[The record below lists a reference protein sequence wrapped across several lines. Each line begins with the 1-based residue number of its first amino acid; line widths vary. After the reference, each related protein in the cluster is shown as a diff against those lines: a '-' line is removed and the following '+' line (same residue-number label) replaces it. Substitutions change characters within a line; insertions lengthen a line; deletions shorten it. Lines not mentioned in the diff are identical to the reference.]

1 MKKFHNLLI
10 TTTVIASILGW
21 NIHST
26 PVAAQLK
33 TYKCESYKTIDGQRK
48 YRVTPAIAGSF
59 TGPYLMGGKVSSEA
73 CFVPLTKKQC
83 FFKNNEPDP
92 IGLTTHEWYNCGQE
106 WLRPGFWIKTDF
118 GKGEIVENNNGKKY
132 HVFSTLVKFT
142 FQ

>member
-1 MKKFHNLLI
+1 MKKFHKLLI
-10 TTTVIASILGW
+10 TITVIASIFGW

-92 IGLTTHEWYNCGQE
+92 I
-106 WLRPGFWIKTDF
+106 
-118 GKGEIVENNNGKKY
+118 
-132 HVFSTLVKFT
+132 
-142 FQ
+142 